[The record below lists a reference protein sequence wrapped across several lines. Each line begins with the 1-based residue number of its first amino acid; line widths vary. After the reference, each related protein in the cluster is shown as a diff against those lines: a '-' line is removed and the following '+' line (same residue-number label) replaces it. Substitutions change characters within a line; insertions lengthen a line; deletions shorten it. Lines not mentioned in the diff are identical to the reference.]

1 MKSLIALPNNL
12 CAEASEK
19 MQRYADGENGTEIR
33 GQIASREYNK
43 QGDLILEKLGYHTL
57 TRAVVLGIYYSYIT
71 IRIFKEL
78 HELKLTPCELEVLQ
92 LYADGYDSQQI
103 AKIRS
108 KNKNKPLS
116 VNTINAQR
124 DSIKTKL
131 GCKTIIRAV
140 VIGIH
145 YKLIEIRFVG
155 E

>member
-12 CAEASEK
+12 CAVDLEK
-19 MQRYADGENGTEIR
+19 IQRYADGENGAEIR
-33 GQIASREYNK
+33 GQIARREYNK
-43 QGDLILEKLGYHTL
+43 QGDLLLKKLGCNTL
-57 TRAVVLGIYYSYIT
+57 TRAMVLGIHHSHIT

-78 HELKLTPCELEVLQ
+78 HDLKLTPCELEVLQ

-103 AKIRS
+103 VKIRS

-131 GCKTIIRAV
+131 GCKTIMRAV

-145 YKLIEIRFVG
+145 YKLIEMRFVD